1 MSSIKFEELSMRNYI
16 LCIDQSGSMGE
27 PVGRGNRTSRW
38 SYAKESAVALARK
51 LDTLDADGI
60 DVFTFNKTFQKFSN
74 VTADK
79 VNEVFTKTSPMGGT
93 DFVPVITAA
102 LDLHFSGNKP
112 TTIIV
117 LTDGEPSNGQEGQRA
132 LAKTLIG
139 AANKIEG
146 DAELAIQFIQV
157 GDDPGATA
165 FLKKLDDEL
174 QSAGAK
180 FDIVD
185 SKTVDD
191 LENMS
196 MEDVLLAAVND

>member
-1 MSSIKFEELSMRNYI
+1 
-16 LCIDQSGSMGE
+16 MGE

-38 SYAKESAVALARK
+38 NYAKESAIALARK
-51 LDTLDADGI
+51 LDEVDGDGI
-60 DVFTFNKTFQKFSN
+60 DVFTFNKSFQKFAPAN
-74 VTADK
+74 ADK
-79 VNEVFTKTSPMGGT
+79 VASIFSTVSPMGGT
-93 DFVPVITAA
+93 DFVPVLTAA
-102 LDLHFSGNKP
+102 LDMHFAGSKP

-117 LTDGEPSNGQEGQRA
+117 LTDGEPSNGQEGQKA
-132 LAKTLIG
+132 LAKLIIG

-157 GDDPGATA
+157 GDDPGATS
-165 FLKKLDDEL
+165 FLKKLDDDL

-191 LENMS
+191 LENTS
-196 MEDVLLAAVND
+196 IEQILLAAVND